1 MNGGEMYQAIFMAP
15 QNLMM
20 ESQFVSEGAEGA
32 EGFFT
37 RQHGYIPLTRE
48 RSRRILR
55 QTAKQL
61 RNTLLNPD
69 YQLFYGNWFNVK
81 IEINNNE
88 GEESKCVYK
97 IVYLW
102 PLSWPHYPSSGV
114 FTRISRLIPNK
125 IGSFTKFKEIF
136 GVVAAVEDNV
146 LLIWSDFSGIV
157 IFTAAD
163 REEIKDF
170 IPLQPVHAQGL
181 AIPEFRYT
189 AITILSVEQIVMSP
203 AITHAKFDENAKI
216 TSLDGWLIA
225 ECQNGDKV
233 VLLDIRRRRISAY
246 KPPFHEQEQVA
257 VMYTCVS
264 TPLGS
269 VFVSLNVIS
278 EEQHRRHYEYYA
290 TAFKNLRRFKT
301 VDYEY
306 LEPNIVQATR
316 SIQAAE
322 PFFLEQ
328 FAHLKKYFEEAWVPE
343 NAGYED
349 VELIEKISRKPEQK
363 FTCLSDTPSSNG
375 ENSFELHE
383 DHQPIQLQNA
393 AHRVVPNIGF
403 LPSDSSQSSESSQ
416 SEEEEMLDDAE
427 EVNRVNGMEA
437 NRLRDENGNAIADG
451 EGSEQHMRASC
462 TQQLQQPQQDQREE
476 TPTAAEEVSEIE
488 PRELPLSLNR
498 PEAQAQQLRRPLSPP
513 HSTVLVPVVPV
524 TRSSHPSSPS
534 LPDEQLNPSKPVVT
548 RRIVHPVLPP
558 VAQRDLFDPGHS
570 GVSDVKEERAHHQAV
585 HANLHQKHDNE
596 TATSSSAF
604 HAMSIPARTS
614 PRYDE
619 IEEGTHYFAARYV
632 DHTLNESFSSPPET
646 PTPPERLDWDAEG
659 QGHIQYEEE
668 SKYDG
673 KERYVNCLEKMSED
687 RDDRHGQ
694 GQENGRKHEMEL
706 KHERAADA
714 GEGHQQIQ
722 QTSYQNEQQSVD
734 RNEPPLPS
742 VSILTNSISAFAI
755 PSQLVAPWEHADEEE
770 HSFIEEPDGVDP
782 ESELEKERRNFVY
795 RLINKGDI
803 MKILT
808 RVDKELNKSLT
819 KLYWCEIRLTLSE
832 YQKCARTDLQKDRV
846 QQLFDLGNMDTVRRF
861 CQQLLFEKVV
871 LTVDGLRKQNGS
883 EYEKIAKNLS
893 ADEIA
898 YIHGSVAA
906 LH

>member
-20 ESQFVSEGAEGA
+20 ESQFVSQGAEGA

-48 RSRRILR
+48 RSRRMLR

-69 YQLFYGNWFNVK
+69 YHLFYGNWFSVK

-88 GEESKCVYK
+88 GEEPKCVYK

-102 PLSWPHYPSSGV
+102 PLSWPYYPSSSV

-189 AITILSVEQIVMSP
+189 AITILSVEEIVMSP

-246 KPPFHEQEQVA
+246 KSSFHEREQVA

-264 TPLGS
+264 TPFGP

-278 EEQHRRHYEYYA
+278 EEQHRMHYEYYA

-328 FAHLKKYFEEAWVPE
+328 FARLKKYFEEAWIPE
-343 NAGYED
+343 DAEYED
-349 VELIEKISRKPEQK
+349 VDFIEKVSRKPEKK
-363 FTCLSDTPSSNG
+363 FTCLSDTPSTNG
-375 ENSFELHE
+375 ENSFELRE

-393 AHRVVPNIGF
+393 AHGVVPNIGF
-403 LPSDSSQSSESSQ
+403 LPSDSSLSSKSSESSQ
-416 SEEEEMLDDAE
+416 SEEEMLDVAE
-427 EVNRVNGMEA
+427 ELNRVNGTEA
-437 NRLRDENGNAIADG
+437 NRLRDENGNAIVDG
-451 EGSEQHMRASC
+451 EGSEQHMRVSC
-462 TQQLQQPQQDQREE
+462 TQQPQQPQQDQREE
-476 TPTAAEEVSEIE
+476 ASTATEEVSEIG
-488 PRELPLSLNR
+488 PRELPLSLSR
-498 PEAQAQQLRRPLSPP
+498 PEAQQLRRSLSPP
-513 HSTVLVPVVPV
+513 HSSVLVPVVPA
-524 TRSSHPSSPS
+524 TLSSHPSSLS
-534 LPDEQLNPSKPVVT
+534 LPEDQLTPSKAVVT

-558 VAQRDLFDPGHS
+558 VAQRDLFDPDHD
-570 GVSDVKEERAHHQAV
+570 GVSDVKEKRAHHQAV
-585 HANLHQKHDNE
+585 HTNLHQKHDNE

-604 HAMSIPARTS
+604 PAMSIPARTS

-646 PTPPERLDWDAEG
+646 PTPPERLDWNAEG

-673 KERYVNCLEKMSED
+673 KERYVNCLEEMSED
-687 RDDRHGQ
+687 RDDRYGQ

-706 KHERAADA
+706 KHERAHGYEHAA
-714 GEGHQQIQ
+714 VAEEGHQQIQ
-722 QTSYQNEQQSVD
+722 QTSYQKEQQSVD
-734 RNEPPLPS
+734 RNESPLPS
-742 VSILTNSISAFAI
+742 VSVSVSTNSISAFAI

-770 HSFIEEPDGVDP
+770 HSFIEVSLPLLGCLVISCKSFSCRLEIFFSKIMN
-782 ESELEKERRNFVY
+782 ENLEL
-795 RLINKGDI
+795 LMI
-803 MKILT
+803 
-808 RVDKELNKSLT
+808 
-819 KLYWCEIRLTLSE
+819 
-832 YQKCARTDLQKDRV
+832 
-846 QQLFDLGNMDTVRRF
+846 
-861 CQQLLFEKVV
+861 
-871 LTVDGLRKQNGS
+871 KQNG
-883 EYEKIAKNLS
+883 
-893 ADEIA
+893 
-898 YIHGSVAA
+898 IHRFFW
-906 LH
+906 